1 METAS
6 VNGKTAKTYNIRMST
21 ATDAYIQQNRPRLLD
36 ELKDFIRI
44 PSISTLPEH
53 RPDVER
59 AARFVSDSLRRAGM
73 ENVEI
78 VPTAGHPLVYADWL
92 HAPGKPTVLCY
103 GHYDVQPADP
113 LDLWI
118 TPAFEPTERNGNL
131 YARGAVDDKGQMYM
145 HIKAIEA
152 LRAVNGT
159 LPLNVK
165 FLIEGEEEV
174 GGAAIAKYVAENPAK
189 LKADVALVSDT
200 AMYAEGMPTLCIGL
214 RGLIYMEVEAAGPAR
229 DLHSGLYGGAAPNAV
244 YGLIELLAKAK
255 DANGVIQIP
264 GIYDDVEEPAAAEL
278 ESWKRL
284 PFDEREFLAKEVGA
298 TALTG
303 EPGRS
308 VLERVWSRPTFE
320 VHGIAGGFTAAGAK
334 TVIPAKATAKVSF
347 RLVPRQDPDAVV
359 AAFRAWVTKNLPKG
373 IQAEVRVLSAGPG
386 LVVNPDHPAIEVAAR
401 AFGEVFGKQTVFIR
415 SGGSIPIVGDFAN
428 HLKIPTIL
436 MGFGLPDDGLHS
448 PNEKYK
454 IENYYLGIMTVAH
467 FLEEYGA
474 R

>member
-1 METAS
+1 
-6 VNGKTAKTYNIRMST
+6 MST
-21 ATDAYIQQNRPRLLD
+21 ATDAFVRDNRQRLLD
-36 ELKDFIRI
+36 ELKDFVRI

-53 RPDVER
+53 ADDIRR
-59 AARFVSDSLRRAGM
+59 AASFVAESLRKAGM
-73 ENVEI
+73 EHIEI
-78 VPTAGHPLVYADWL
+78 IPTGGHPLVYADWL

-113 LDLWI
+113 LELWHS
-118 TPAFEPTERNGNL
+118 PPFEPTERNGNL

-152 LRAVNGT
+152 LRTVNGT

-165 FLIEGEEEV
+165 FLVEGEEEV
-174 GGAAIAKYVAENPAK
+174 GGASIAKFVAENPDK
-189 LKADVALVSDT
+189 LRADVALVSDT
-200 AMYAEGMPTLCIGL
+200 SMYAEGMPTLCIGL
-214 RGLIYMEVEAAGPAR
+214 RGLIYLEVEAAGPAR

-255 DANGVIQIP
+255 DADGAIQIP
-264 GIYDDVEEPAAAEL
+264 GIYDDVEEPAPAEM

-284 PFDEREFLAKEVGA
+284 PFSEEDFLHREVGS
-298 TALTG
+298 TRLTG

-308 VLERVWSRPTFE
+308 VFERVWSRPTFE
-320 VHGIAGGFTAAGAK
+320 VHGIAGGFTGAGAK
-334 TVIPAKATAKVSF
+334 TVIPAKAIAKVSI
-347 RLVPRQDPDAVV
+347 RLVPRQDPQKVIAR
-359 AAFRAWVTKNLPKG
+359 FTEWVWHNTPRG
-373 IQAEVRVLSAGPG
+373 IRCEVRVLSASPG
-386 LVVNPDHPAIEVAAR
+386 LVVNPDHKAIDVAAR
-401 AFGEVFGKQTVFIR
+401 AFGDVFGKQTVFIR

-428 HLKIPTIL
+428 HLGIPTIL

-467 FLEEYGA
+467 FLEQYGA
-474 R
+474 

>member
-1 METAS
+1 
-6 VNGKTAKTYNIRMST
+6 MS
-21 ATDAYIQQNRPRLLD
+21 AAIDAYIQENRPRLLD

-53 RPDVER
+53 KPDVTR
-59 AARFVSDSLRRAGM
+59 AAHFVADSLKQAGM

-78 VPTAGHPLVYADWL
+78 VATAGHPLVYADWL

-118 TPAFEPTERNGNL
+118 SPAFEPTERNGNL

-174 GGAAIAKYVAENPAK
+174 GGASIAKYVAENPEK

-214 RGLIYMEVEAAGPAR
+214 RGLIYMEVEATGPAR

-264 GIYDDVEEPAAAEL
+264 GIYTAVEEPAAAEL
-278 ESWKRL
+278 ASWQRL
-284 PFDEREFLAKEVGA
+284 PFDQREFLAKEVGS
-298 TALTG
+298 TQLTG

-320 VHGIAGGFTAAGAK
+320 VHGIAGGFTAPGAK
-334 TVIPAKATAKVSF
+334 TVIPAKAVAKVSI
-347 RLVPRQDPDAVV
+347 RLVPRQDPDQVV
-359 AAFRAWVTKNLPKG
+359 AAFRQWVQNNTP
-373 IQAEVRVLSAGPG
+373 
-386 LVVNPDHPAIEVAAR
+386 
-401 AFGEVFGKQTVFIR
+401 
-415 SGGSIPIVGDFAN
+415 
-428 HLKIPTIL
+428 
-436 MGFGLPDDGLHS
+436 
-448 PNEKYK
+448 
-454 IENYYLGIMTVAH
+454 LGIRT
-467 FLEEYGA
+467 
-474 R
+474 